1 MPRSFFALCRI
12 NNQNEVRRIPLQ
24 AGVQAEI
31 EQLFDQQ
38 EAAFLAGKNNDQ
50 PFDGNWTPDD
60 NDLLVIEDAPLL
72 VPFNDTLQNGPA
84 AYNRLDVSNYDQA
97 GIKAVFMKSNAV
109 PTRILV
115 QRFQSSQYLAK
126 GRFTLRYDNNQFAKM
141 TEHGFSLDGKLTAI
155 IEGDDVKF
163 VSFANLRKILTIQ
176 EHFVAATDAEVQVF
190 KGHAHFHVENAA
202 LFDTAMDER
211 SRKLIKGVLT
221 SGVLANN
228 DVTTIRTRAAD
239 IGLNI
244 GEQNGRLILPGD
256 KKLLKVILNF
266 LEEGVFKGSFSNSLF
281 ETNSKRTVQ

>member
-38 EAAFLAGKNNDQ
+38 EAAFLEGKDNDQ

-84 AYNRLDVSNYDQA
+84 AYQRLDVSNYDQA

-126 GRFTLRYDNNQFAKM
+126 GRLTLRYDNNQFAKM

-155 IEGDDVKF
+155 IEDDDVKF

-176 EHFVAATDAEVQVF
+176 EHFVAATDAEVHVF

-202 LFDTAMDER
+202 LFDNAMDER